1 MKSMTGFG
9 RQDFQDSET
18 EISVEIKTVNHRFCD
33 FFIKLPRTLNPLEEK
48 VRRTIN
54 QYIARG
60 RIEVYIRYNETGIGS
75 RKIILNNELAKEY
88 VNVLH
93 EIQRMD
99 PIIDQ
104 TIDVGLIARFPDVI
118 IVEEET
124 KDMENIWSKLCP
136 VLESALKQVDEGRTV
151 EGSHLKKDIV
161 ERCSTIEA
169 KTAVI
174 AEKAPDMV
182 RTHQDN
188 LRRKIAEYTQSAE
201 IDEQRLLT
209 EVAVLSDKLAIDEE
223 LTRLASHTQRM
234 RELVAIE
241 NEPVGRKLDFIVQ
254 EMNREINTIGSK
266 STDLAIANQV
276 VDIKSEI
283 EKIREQVQNIE

>member
-266 STDLAIANQV
+266 STDLTIANQV